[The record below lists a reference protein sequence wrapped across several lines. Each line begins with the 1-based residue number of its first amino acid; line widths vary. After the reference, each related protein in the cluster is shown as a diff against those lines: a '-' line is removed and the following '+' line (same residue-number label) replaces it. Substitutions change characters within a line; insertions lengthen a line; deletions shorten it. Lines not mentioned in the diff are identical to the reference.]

1 MNAHSR
7 RATIYRMVMPD
18 HICPFGLKSL
28 DLLKRE
34 GFSVDD
40 NWLKTREETDSFK
53 AEHEVETTPQ
63 TFIDGQRVGGYDDL
77 LRHFGKT
84 VRDPKAVTYQP
95 VIAVFAMAA
104 LMALAASWAAFSDV
118 LTARALEWFIAISM
132 CILAILKLRDV
143 ESFSNMFL
151 GYDLLAQ
158 RWVRYAYLYPFG
170 EALAGI
176 LMIAGFLLWLAIPV
190 ALVIGTIGAVSVLK
204 AVYIERRELKCACV
218 GGDRNVPLGFIS
230 LTENLMMV
238 AMAVWMLIK

>member
-118 LTARALEWFIAISM
+118 LTARALEM
-132 CILAILKLRDV
+132 VYRDFHV
-143 ESFSNMFL
+143 
-151 GYDLLAQ
+151 YTCD
-158 RWVRYAYLYPFG
+158 P
-170 EALAGI
+170 EASG
-176 LMIAGFLLWLAIPV
+176 
-190 ALVIGTIGAVSVLK
+190 
-204 AVYIERRELKCACV
+204 RRELLQH
-218 GGDRNVPLGFIS
+218 VPRLRPAGPALGPLCLPLSIRGS
-230 LTENLMMV
+230 ALPGS
-238 AMAVWMLIK
+238 